1 MRIEQ
6 AKNWV
11 MMRFLMKVILMF
23 VIAPFLVIGL
33 VITPSSEETKTKQEF
48 LNYLPQSGEL
58 EEWQPV
64 GSPQKFVGEN
74 LYSLINGGAVI
85 YYEYG
90 FKQIITQEYVNKNEK
105 FINVEIFEMTS
116 PASAYGIYTFKTSY
130 HGKQVPV
137 GTEALLEDY
146 YLNFWKGNFLITLTA
161 FDSEKDVLN
170 DLLTIA
176 KTVNT
181 KIEDEGQRPLLTD
194 LLLKENLKPFSIK
207 YLKGYLALSNN
218 YDFDPENIFGLKQG
232 VIGNYGDYKIFIFK
246 YDDKDKCL
254 KRFKNAMKHMEDNSR
269 FNDFTNYENDFSM
282 IDRNGEYIYIRHYQ
296 NYIFI
301 YLGKKEI
308 DPRVIFEKIQDK
320 IE

>member
-6 AKNWV
+6 AKKLV
-11 MMRFLMKVILMF
+11 MMRFLMKRILMF
-23 VIAPFLVIGL
+23 TIVPFLVMGL
-33 VITPSSEETKTKQEF
+33 VITPGSEEPKTKQKIS
-48 LNYLPQSGEL
+48 NYLPQSGEL
-58 EEWQPV
+58 EEWEPV
-64 GSPQKFVGEN
+64 GLPQKFVGEN

-90 FKQIITQEYVNKNEK
+90 FKQITTQEYVNKNEK
-105 FINVEIFEMTS
+105 FINVEIFEMTN
-116 PASAYGIYTFKTSY
+116 PTSAYGIYTFKIGY
-130 HGKQVPV
+130 HGKQIPV
-137 GTEALLEDY
+137 GTEALFEDY
-146 YLNFWKGNFLITLTA
+146 YLNFWKGNFLVTLTA
-161 FDSEKDVLN
+161 YDSEKDVLN
-170 DLLTIA
+170 GLLTVA
-176 KTVNT
+176 KAVDT

-218 YDFDPENIFGLKQG
+218 YDFDSENIFGLKQG

-246 YDDKDKCL
+246 YDDKNKCL
-254 KRFKNAMKHMEDNSR
+254 KWFENARNHLKKNPQFD
-269 FNDFTNYENDFSM
+269 DFSDYENDFSM

-301 YLGKKEI
+301 YLGTRET
-308 DPRVIFEKIQDK
+308 DPSIIFEKIQDK

>member
-1 MRIEQ
+1 
-6 AKNWV
+6 
-11 MMRFLMKVILMF
+11 MF
-23 VIAPFLVIGL
+23 TIVPFLVMGL
-33 VITPSSEETKTKQEF
+33 VITPGSEETKSRQKIS
-48 LNYLPQSGEL
+48 NYLPQSGEMK
-58 EEWQPV
+58 EWEPV

-105 FINVEIFEMTS
+105 FINVEMFEMTS
-116 PASAYGIYTFKTSY
+116 PASAYGIYMFKTGDD
-130 HGKQVPV
+130 GKEIPV
-137 GTEALLEDY
+137 GTEALFENY

-170 DLLTIA
+170 GLLTIA
-176 KTVNT
+176 KAVDT
-181 KIEDEGQRPLLTD
+181 KIEDDEQRPVLTD

-218 YDFDPENIFGLKQG
+218 YDFDSDNIFGIKQG
-232 VIGNYGDYKIFIFK
+232 VIGDYGDYKIFIFK
-246 YDDKDKCL
+246 YDDKNKCL
-254 KRFKNAMKHMEDNSR
+254 KWFENAMKHMEDNSK
-269 FNDFTNYENDFSM
+269 FDDFTNYENDFSM
-282 IDRNGEYIYIRHYQ
+282 IDRNGEYVYIRHYQ

-308 DPRVIFEKIQDK
+308 DPKIIFEKIEDK